1 MTRAPPSAKLEA
13 RSSDEQV
20 VMPALRVLH
29 FEGTPARMGEAFGES
44 CREAIAELYALRL
57 ENALAQAL
65 QYGGRAAS
73 EADLLALARACLE
86 RSAGFHP
93 DGAAELLGIA
103 HGAGLAPERVL
114 AMNGLTDLRDALAWG
129 GPLEAAGGCTAFVV
143 QRDRS
148 ADGRLWAG
156 QTWDLGTDNLPYV
169 VGVHRRPA
177 RGPETWCVTTV
188 GCLSLMGMNAEG
200 VAIGTTN
207 LRTRDAGAGVPYL
220 GLIHAALEAS
230 SAADAVRRIATAP
243 RAGGHA
249 YTVADRFGEAFAVE
263 CTAHRSRTF
272 ALRGGFHVHTNHCQV
287 PEHQALEADI
297 PYASSRARLARMQ
310 ELLRAAE
317 RIDGP
322 FLEAC
327 LADRANGTL
336 AICRDGFEGISTNAA
351 LVVCPEAGLLRACH
365 GLPSRGG
372 WVSLGG

>member
-1 MTRAPPSAKLEA
+1 MRIIHL
-13 RSSDEQV
+13 
-20 VMPALRVLH
+20 
-29 FEGTPARMGEAFGES
+29 EGTPRRMGEAFGES
-44 CREAIAELYALRL
+44 CRPAIAELYALRL
-57 ENALAQAL
+57 ENAVAQAL
-65 QYGGRAAS
+65 RYGGRDVG
-73 EADLLALARACLE
+73 EADLLALATACLE
-86 RSAGFHP
+86 ASARFDPAGTE
-93 DGAAELLGIA
+93 ELRGIA
-103 HGAGLAPERVL
+103 HGAGLTPERVL

-156 QTWDLGTDNLPYV
+156 QTWDLGSDNQPYV
-169 VGVHRRPA
+169 VAVHRRPA
-177 RGPETWCVTTV
+177 SGPETWCVTTV

-207 LRTRDAGAGVPYL
+207 LRTTDAGAGVPYL
-220 GLIHAALEAS
+220 GVIHRALAES
-230 SAADAVRRIATAP
+230 SAAAAAALIARAP

-249 YTVADRFGEAFAVE
+249 YTVVDRGGDAFAVE
-263 CTAHRSRTF
+263 CSARHSRTF

-297 PYASSRARLARMQ
+297 PYASSRTRLARMQ
-310 ELLRAAE
+310 ELLRGAD

-336 AICRDGFEGISTNAA
+336 AICRDDFDGISTNAA
-351 LVVCPEAGLLRACH
+351 LVVSPDGRWLRACQ
-365 GLPSRGG
+365 GLPSRGA
-372 WVSLGG
+372 WVALGG

>member
-1 MTRAPPSAKLEA
+1 VTLG
-13 RSSDEQV
+13 
-20 VMPALRVLH
+20 LRVLH
-29 FEGTPARMGEAFGES
+29 FEGTPARIGEAFGES

-65 QYGGRAAS
+65 QYGGRRAR
-73 EADLLALARACLE
+73 EADLLALAGACLAA
-86 RSAGFHP
+86 SVAFHP
-93 DGAAELLGIA
+93 DGAAELTGIA
-103 HGAGLAPERVL
+103 RGARLTPERVL

-169 VGVHRRPA
+169 VGVHRRPL
-177 RGPETWCVTTV
+177 RGPETWCITTV

-207 LRTRDAGAGVPYL
+207 LRTTDAGPGVPYL
-220 GLIHAALEAS
+220 GLIHAALES
-230 SAADAVRRIATAP
+230 GSAADAVRRIAAAP

-263 CTAHRSRTF
+263 CTARRSRTI

-287 PEHQALEADI
+287 PEHQALEAELSF
-297 PYASSRARLARMQ
+297 ASSQARLARMQ
-310 ELLRAAE
+310 ELLRDAE
-317 RIDGP
+317 QIDAP
-322 FLEAC
+322 FLERA
-327 LADRANGTL
+327 LADGANGKL
-336 AICRDGFEGISTNAA
+336 AICRDDFEGISTNAA
-351 LVVCPEAGLLRACH
+351 LVVSPEARVLRACQ
-365 GLPSRGG
+365 GLPSRAS
-372 WVSLGG
+372 WLDLLAA

>member
-1 MTRAPPSAKLEA
+1 MRTIQLA
-13 RSSDEQV
+13 
-20 VMPALRVLH
+20 
-29 FEGTPARMGEAFGES
+29 GTPGRMGETFGES
-44 CREAIAELYALRL
+44 CRESIAELYALRL
-57 ENALAQAL
+57 ANAVAQAL
-65 QYGGRAAS
+65 RYGGRRVA
-73 EADLLALARACLE
+73 EADLLALAGACLE
-86 RSAGFHP
+86 ASARFDPEGTE
-93 DGAAELLGIA
+93 ELRGIA
-103 HGAGLAPERVL
+103 RGAGLSAERVL

-129 GPLEAAGGCTAFVV
+129 GPLESAGGCTAFVV

-156 QTWDLGTDNLPYV
+156 QTWDLGTDNQPYV
-169 VGVHRRPA
+169 VAVQRRPE

-207 LRTRDAGAGVPYL
+207 LRTIDAGPGVPYL
-220 GLIHAALEAS
+220 GLIHRALAEG
-230 SAADAVRRIATAP
+230 SAAAAAASIARAP

-249 YTVADRFGEAFAVE
+249 YTVVDRAGEAFAVE
-263 CTAHRSRTF
+263 CSARRSRTF